1 MAGIIQRNG
10 RWHLRMRVPQ
20 RYRLVE
26 PRAEIHRSLRT
37 ESEREA
43 MRRLPAA
50 EAAILAELDAQ
61 LAMGAPT
68 EPDDIFKAA
77 VALAA
82 SRGVSYRSA
91 VELSNGPL
99 DEILERLD
107 MLQKSDSPQVADAL
121 LGGVDVPQL
130 KLSELVAE
138 VERICAHDNRLKN
151 SSQMRL
157 WRNPRHRAVANLIEA
172 LGADKPVLEFGVAD
186 AKAHRKWWRNRIETE
201 GLKSDTA
208 NKDFSNM
215 ASLLSHYYESLDLDD
230 PPRPYSGIS
239 IREKNAKK
247 TRKLEIPVEW
257 MKEKWLAP
265 GAFDGLNDEARD
277 ILLISIE
284 TGCRQ
289 AEIHD
294 LPSDAIVLDA
304 EIPHL
309 RVTFEE
315 GDEKREIK
323 NGSSVRLVPLVGIAL
338 AAAKR
343 HPQGF
348 PRYRDKRGYSNLI
361 NKFLRNRGLMPSAKH
376 TVGGTRHAWESRL
389 KATGLVSDDRAEMM
403 GHSVGSAR
411 AREVYGDEMDLNG
424 RQRLAQLVA
433 LDVPAHLE

>member
-61 LAMGAPT
+61 LAMGSPT
-68 EPDDIFKAA
+68 EPNDVFKAA

-82 SRGVSYRSA
+82 SRGVSYRTA

-99 DEILERLD
+99 NEILERLD

-130 KLSELVAE
+130 KLSDLVAE

-230 PPRPYSGIS
+230 PPRPYAGIS

-265 GAFDGLNDEARD
+265 GAFDG
-277 ILLISIE
+277 
-284 TGCRQ
+284 
-289 AEIHD
+289 
-294 LPSDAIVLDA
+294 
-304 EIPHL
+304 
-309 RVTFEE
+309 F
-315 GDEKREIK
+315 
-323 NGSSVRLVPLVGIAL
+323 
-338 AAAKR
+338 
-343 HPQGF
+343 
-348 PRYRDKRGYSNLI
+348 
-361 NKFLRNRGLMPSAKH
+361 
-376 TVGGTRHAWESRL
+376 
-389 KATGLVSDDRAEMM
+389 
-403 GHSVGSAR
+403 
-411 AREVYGDEMDLNG
+411 
-424 RQRLAQLVA
+424 
-433 LDVPAHLE
+433 